1 MRCANTLD
9 ERLEIDA
16 DAMLVSKVGVGGLRK
31 RECYLVATRQPLTH
45 E

>member
-16 DAMLVSKVGVGGLRK
+16 DAMLVSKVGVGGLCK
-31 RECYLVATRQPLTH
+31 GEYHLVATRQPSTH